1 MPTPSTGY
9 FGTMEELRIRVYE
22 NGGRKR
28 ADAYSQWALMALRSS
43 IHYLL
48 GQKLFDLGIDEDGE
62 DLVLVPHEALPRD
75 VRGLLF
81 RIYPSKTHSYEW
93 PEYVQLHVLD
103 SRKTIVSA
111 QPAAR
116 QALGSIQRLCKTE
129 HSAPCVKK

>member
-1 MPTPSTGY
+1 MD
-9 FGTMEELRIRVYE
+9 ELRIRVYE

-28 ADAYSQWALMALRSS
+28 ADTYSHWALTAIRSS

-48 GQKLFDLGIDEDGE
+48 GQKLFDLGLDEDGE
-62 DLVLVPHEALPRD
+62 DLVLIPHEALPRD

-103 SRKTIVSA
+103 AASRKTIVSA
-111 QPAAR
+111 QPVAH
-116 QALGSIQRLCKTE
+116 QALGISQGLCKSS
-129 HSAPCVKK
+129 HSSPCAMK

>member
-1 MPTPSTGY
+1 MARRRTAHV
-9 FGTMEELRIRVYE
+9 GTMEELRIRVYE

-28 ADAYSQWALMALRSS
+28 ADTYSHWALAAIRTS

-48 GQKLFDLGIDEDGE
+48 GQKMFDLGLDEDGE

-81 RIYPSKTHSYEW
+81 RIYPFKTYSYEW

-103 SRKTIVSA
+103 ATSRKTIVSA
-111 QPAAR
+111 HQT
-116 QALGSIQRLCKTE
+116 LGSIQGLCTSS
-129 HSAPCVKK
+129 HSFPCAKK